1 MRHLREL
8 SSGSTKVKSKSTE
21 RKSRMTKNL
30 DKFALYEL
38 ADLAERLEFKSI
50 EISDLKAKYFS
61 HANVR
66 SQSRSSKP
74 TFVVNEPE
82 ECSKRRCAC
91 SYDLIYEQSRE
102 FLFLDNMHSTDRSQG
117 SSIQLVF
124 VRRSIYLTY
133 FGRIFDDHD
142 SEEYASQEQPNAK
155 ETREDRD
162 HEQAKNNEKQDGINS
177 ENTSEWQ
184 NYMNQLEDSSLR
196 SQNLHESQSMNDVE
210 ELTSYD
216 DVEEWDSLAP
226 SIISS
231 SFYSDEVL
239 LEEWLLEEDSLK
251 EETSLQA
258 IASARIETTK
268 KDELSQDRFKFIF
281 CQEDDWISMKQYS
294 FDSSLFSLVKLTAE
308 KHASEKQY
316 LFDTALWSLHPSNCF
331 EAAMTYDSHVILVF
345 SAERIHN
352 DQHIATSAFQLSD
365 NVRSLKDNMRKRAV
379 NNDIFK
385 KDHIRK
391 KQIV

>member
-8 SSGSTKVKSKSTE
+8 SSGSTKVKPKSTE

-38 ADLAERLEFKSI
+38 ADLVERLEFKSI

-74 TFVVNEPE
+74 TFVVNGPE

-177 ENTSEWQ
+177 ENTSE
-184 NYMNQLEDSSLR
+184 
-196 SQNLHESQSMNDVE
+196 
-210 ELTSYD
+210 
-216 DVEEWDSLAP
+216 
-226 SIISS
+226 
-231 SFYSDEVL
+231 
-239 LEEWLLEEDSLK
+239 
-251 EETSLQA
+251 
-258 IASARIETTK
+258 
-268 KDELSQDRFKFIF
+268 
-281 CQEDDWISMKQYS
+281 
-294 FDSSLFSLVKLTAE
+294 
-308 KHASEKQY
+308 
-316 LFDTALWSLHPSNCF
+316 
-331 EAAMTYDSHVILVF
+331 
-345 SAERIHN
+345 
-352 DQHIATSAFQLSD
+352 
-365 NVRSLKDNMRKRAV
+365 
-379 NNDIFK
+379 
-385 KDHIRK
+385 
-391 KQIV
+391 